1 MTAERAERRM
11 AVVSPVFNDW
21 VCANELASRLSA
33 MADELPR
40 PTLYLVDDGSTDPVR
55 IDPSSWPHPLD
66 VRIVHA
72 GTNLGHQRAIAIGL
86 VEALQTETND
96 LFVVIDADGE
106 DDPRSMPDLLS
117 ALPAASPSDSG
128 IVVAQRRGR
137 TETVGFRTFYSL
149 YKAGFRALTGRR
161 LDFGNYSI
169 LTRSAAERLTYMPE
183 LWNHFPAAIMRSRI
197 PVTKVP
203 TDRSNRFH
211 GSSRMN
217 FVSLVNHGL
226 AAIAAFSDVVF
237 ARLLILVSLLAGLTV
252 AVGATVLG
260 IRLWSSVAIPGW
272 ATAALGFV
280 LLALVQFLGLLALMT
295 FIQLSARST
304 IPMTPRQAAPHHIR
318 DVEVVTSAKA
328 VRE

>member
-1 MTAERAERRM
+1 MTAERAERHM

-21 VCANELASRLSA
+21 VCANELASRLSSLR
-33 MADELPR
+33 DELP
-40 PTLYLVDDGSTDPVR
+40 PLTLYLVDDGS
-55 IDPSSWPHPLD
+55 IDPAVVDPGSWPNPLD

-86 VEALQTETND
+86 VEALDDEANE

-106 DDPRSMPDLLS
+106 DDPRSLPDLLTK
-117 ALPAASPSDSG
+117 LPAASPEQPAA
-128 IVVAQRRGR
+128 VVAQRRGR

-169 LTRSAAERLTYMPE
+169 LSRSAAERLVHMPE
-183 LWNHFPAAIMRSRI
+183 LWNHYPAAIMRSRI

-203 TDRSNRFH
+203 TDRSHRFH
-211 GSSRMN
+211 GTSRMN

-237 ARLLILVSLLAGLTV
+237 ARLLILVSVLSGLTITAGV
-252 AVGATVLG
+252 TVLA
-260 IRLWSSVAIPGW
+260 IRLWSTVAIPGW

-280 LLALVQFLGLLALMT
+280 LLALIQFLALLALVT

-304 IPMTPRQAAPHHIR
+304 IPVTPRQAAPNYVR
-318 DVEVVTSAKA
+318 SVETVTG
-328 VRE
+328 

>member
-21 VCANELASRLSA
+21 VCANELASRLSSLR
-33 MADELPR
+33 DEIPPL
-40 PTLYLVDDGSTDPVR
+40 TLYLVDDGSTDPTVV
-55 IDPSSWPHPLD
+55 DPSSWSGPLP
-66 VRIVHA
+66 VTVVHA
-72 GTNLGHQRAIAIGL
+72 GANLGHQRAIAIGL
-86 VEALQTETND
+86 VAALGNPRND

-117 ALPAASPSDSG
+117 KLSDTSTTGLAA
-128 IVVAQRRGR
+128 VVAQRRGR

-161 LDFGNYSI
+161 LDFGNYSV
-169 LTRSAAERLTYMPE
+169 LTRSAAERLVHMPE
-183 LWNHFPAAIMRSRI
+183 LWNHYPAAIMRSRI

-203 TDRSNRFH
+203 TDRSHRFH
-211 GSSRMN
+211 GTSRMN

-237 ARLLILVSLLAGLTV
+237 ARLLILVSLLSGLAVMAGV
-252 AVGATVLG
+252 TVLA
-260 IRLWSSVAIPGW
+260 IRLWSTVAIPGW

-280 LLALVQFLGLLALMT
+280 LIALIQFLALLALIT

-304 IPMTPRQAAPHHIR
+304 IPVTPRQAAPNYVR
-318 DVEVVTSAKA
+318 SVETVT
-328 VRE
+328 E

>member
-21 VCANELASRLSA
+21 VCANELSSRLSSLR
-33 MADELPR
+33 DELP
-40 PTLYLVDDGSTDPVR
+40 PLTLYLVDDGSTDPTVV
-55 IDPSSWPHPLD
+55 DPSSWSGPLP
-66 VRIVHA
+66 VTVVHA
-72 GTNLGHQRAIAIGL
+72 GANLGHQRAIAIGL
-86 VEALQTETND
+86 VEALGDPRND

-117 ALPAASPSDSG
+117 KLSETSTREPAA
-128 IVVAQRRGR
+128 VVAQRRGR

-161 LDFGNYSI
+161 LDFGNYSV
-169 LTRSAAERLTYMPE
+169 LTRSAAERLVHMPE
-183 LWNHFPAAIMRSRI
+183 LWNHYPAAIMRSRI

-203 TDRSNRFH
+203 TDRSHRFH
-211 GSSRMN
+211 GTSRMN

-237 ARLLILVSLLAGLTV
+237 ARLLILVSLLSGLAITAGV
-252 AVGATVLG
+252 TVLA
-260 IRLWSSVAIPGW
+260 IRLWSTVAIPGW

-280 LLALVQFLGLLALMT
+280 LLALIQFLALLALVT

-304 IPMTPRQAAPHHIR
+304 IPVTPRQAAPNYVR
-318 DVEVVTSAKA
+318 TVETVT
-328 VRE
+328 E